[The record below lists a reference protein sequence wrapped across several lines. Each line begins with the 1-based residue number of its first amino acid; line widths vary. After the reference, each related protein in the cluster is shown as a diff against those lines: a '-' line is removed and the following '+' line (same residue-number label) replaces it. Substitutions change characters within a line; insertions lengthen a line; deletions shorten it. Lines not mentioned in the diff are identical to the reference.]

1 VSGVK
6 ELGES
11 PSADLA
17 GAAGPVQFEQLG
29 GPEELQPPYVADDLD
44 VARLQRARHEHV
56 APTAFDNGAVVAPQ
70 IGVAGSVH

>member
-1 VSGVK
+1 MK

-11 PSADLA
+11 PLA

-29 GPEELQPPYVADDLD
+29 GREELQPPYVADDLD

-70 IGVAGSVH
+70 IGVAGSFH